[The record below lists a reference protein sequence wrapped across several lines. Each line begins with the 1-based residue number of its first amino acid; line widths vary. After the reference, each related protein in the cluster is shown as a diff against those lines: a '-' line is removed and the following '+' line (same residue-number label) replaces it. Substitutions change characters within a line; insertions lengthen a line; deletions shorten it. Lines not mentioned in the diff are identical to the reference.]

1 MANLNKSVRVGVG
14 VWIIHGRKA
23 LIGQRKGSHCPGTWQ
38 LAGGHLEFGESF
50 EECAIRETKEETDLD
65 LDPATV
71 KFVAADNNVMSNIN
85 KHYVGI
91 FMSGNVKGSTDA
103 KNMEPNKCERWVWVT
118 KEELLDDKGPY
129 RPLFVPLEKF
139 INESDLTPI
148 FA

>member
-23 LIGQRKGSHCPGTWQ
+23 LIGQRKGSHCPG
-38 LAGGHLEFGESF
+38 
-50 EECAIRETKEETDLD
+50 ETKEETDLD